1 MNRFYINVFCQ
12 NTSTRTFLLV
22 WTLLCCKVSG
32 FFTCAS
38 CFHKEFLGQTFC
50 WSEIHGLTKNQS
62 WTSTIEVL
70 CSRIYVQTVLHTVH
84 EIGPANNTLV
94 TCFAHALPLS
104 GRRCARAK
112 QLTTQPEGTQEPNK
126 ANPKPEARKTPRGPA
141 GSKSK
146 ALGHQ
151 RAML

>member
-1 MNRFYINVFCQ
+1 MRGRIGMH
-12 NTSTRTFLLV
+12 STILLGPALLNNCFLLHMASTV
-22 WTLLCCKVSG
+22 MSSKRVAEDPARAQIGHPAASYLSMLHS
-32 FFTCAS
+32 TCS
-38 CFHKEFLGQTFC
+38 H
-50 WSEIHGLTKNQS
+50 
-62 WTSTIEVL
+62 
-70 CSRIYVQTVLHTVH
+70 IYVQTVSHTVH

-112 QLTTQPEGTQEPNK
+112 QLTTQPEGTEEPNK

-151 RAML
+151 RGML